1 MKKFSTII
9 FRNYFNYGDL
19 HAARSLIR
27 YVKDKFHGFD
37 FKLMHPRNKKAIGD
51 IDLPLIWRPIQ
62 NKFDNRGYHIEYNS
76 LIINTQYL
84 AFNGMHFNKDSA
96 SIVTLYN
103 IFNHTLNEVFGIEL
117 PKTIVQFL
125 PRIKYKHKAFE
136 IDKIDKALSHT
147 EGMSKI
153 LICNNDFGSEQAMK
167 FDFDRMIEVMADTY
181 PNIAFY
187 VSNKTNIYRDNVKY
201 VPDILGECGG
211 CDLNEISYLSTKCK
225 ILIGRNSGPHTYSY
239 VLENILSP
247 NKTFISFSPPS
258 GLYGK
263 DPDKWIDFG
272 CSKFLEKDKIAKF
285 KNVIEYDDQNRIRA
299 VMKIIE
305 GGL

>member
-19 HAARSLIR
+19 HAARSLIK
-27 YVKDKFHGFD
+27 YVKDNINGFD
-37 FKLMHPRNKKAIGD
+37 FKLMHPRHEKAIGD
-51 IDLPLIWRPIQ
+51 VGLPLIWRPVQ

-103 IFNHTLNEVFGIEL
+103 IFNHTLKDVFGIEL
-117 PKTIVQFL
+117 PNTIVQFL
-125 PRIKYKHKAFE
+125 PKINYKYKLFE
-136 IDKIDKALSHT
+136 IDKIDKAISNT
-147 EGMSKI
+147 EGMIKI
-153 LICNNDFGSEQAMK
+153 LICNNDFGSEQAMR
-167 FDFDRMIEVMADTY
+167 FDFDRLIEVVADTY
-181 PNIAFY
+181 PNIVFY
-187 VSNKTNIYRDNVKY
+187 VSNKTNVYRDNIKC
-201 VPDILGECGG
+201 VPDILGECSG

-239 VLENILSP
+239 VLENILNP

-258 GLYGK
+258 NLYGAN
-263 DPDKWIDFG
+263 PDEWIDFG
-272 CSKFLEKDKIAKF
+272 TAKFLEPNTIAKF
-285 KNVIEYDDQNRIRA
+285 KNVIEFNDSDRIKT
-299 VMKIIE
+299 VIKIIE
-305 GGL
+305 EDL